1 MIRVYWPAG
10 RKYAEMLIDA
20 AHKRV
25 VTALGATVTL
35 PVTPLPDID
44 LLSNTVAEL
53 AWAESPILQ
62 KDGVDVPI
70 GPAIRVRESEA
81 AGALFKSLRHETVPV
96 RPGIGLVFH
105 GNIVPIV
112 ELMADGVRLRWKDRV
127 RADVPG
133 VPSMIEPT
141 VDHID
146 VRRKQAV
153 IVLSG
158 FGDVTVDFE

>member
-20 AHKRV
+20 ATRRAI
-25 VTALGATVTL
+25 TAHGATVTL
-35 PVTPLPDID
+35 PATPLPDID

-53 AWAESPILQ
+53 AWAESPVIQ
-62 KDGVDVPI
+62 KDGIDIPC

-81 AGALFKSLRHETVPV
+81 VEFLFKALRHETVPV

-105 GNIVPIV
+105 GNIVPIT
-112 ELMADGVRLRWKDRV
+112 ELMADGVRLRWRDRV
-127 RADVPG
+127 RADVTGAPAF
-133 VPSMIEPT
+133 IEPT

-153 IVLSG
+153 IVLNG